1 MRIQCV
7 TISEE
12 AEDKIIAEHGVTFAN
27 VESVLLG
34 DPYVCQAKGQRY
46 MAIGLDDTPR
56 FVTVI
61 FEYWRGEAEVVTAYP
76 SSDWQ
81 IRLYRR
87 KRRGRR

>member
-1 MRIQCV
+1 MRIHCV

-12 AEDKIIAEHGVTFAN
+12 VEDKIVTEYSVTFAS

-34 DPYVCQAKGQRY
+34 DPYVCKAKGQRY

-61 FEYWRGEAEVVTAYP
+61 FDYAQGEAEVVTAYP

-87 KRRGRR
+87 KKRGRR